1 MSGIRARGELT
12 TVRGRRAPAPR
23 RVTLSQLPCL
33 EALTKSGMTFSPA
46 MPQRS
51 WEEIGSQLRDLAS
64 SSAWWLGD
72 WLLFGETAYSGRYRE
87 AVGRTGLDYQTLRN
101 YAWVARRF
109 EHGRRRDALSFAHHA
124 EVARL
129 ARPEQDYWLR
139 RAEEQGWSRN
149 ELRRQLRAALAE
161 QRGGD
166 ERESAGTGP
175 GERDDEAATLRIALP
190 KPDLDRLLEVAAS
203 CGLSLNDWAA
213 HVLQSAVT
221 AQAPGPG
228 TPQDSPGSPAS

>member
-1 MSGIRARGELT
+1 M
-12 TVRGRRAPAPR
+12 
-23 RVTLSQLPCL
+23 TLSQLPCL

-46 MPQRS
+46 MPQRA

-64 SSAWWLGD
+64 SSAWWMGD
-72 WLLFGETAYSGRYRE
+72 WLLFGENAYSGRYRE

-109 EHGRRRDALSFAHHA
+109 EQDRRRDALSFAHHA

-139 RAEEQGWSRN
+139 RAEEQRWSRN
-149 ELRRQLRAALAE
+149 ELRRQLRAGLAE
-161 QRGGD
+161 QNGAD
-166 ERESAGTGP
+166 AAEPAG
-175 GERDDEAATLRIALP
+175 EEATLRIALP
-190 KPDLDRLLEVAAS
+190 KSDLDRLLETAAA

-213 HVLQSAVT
+213 HVLQSAVVGAAT
-221 AQAPGPG
+221 PAP
-228 TPQDSPGSPAS
+228 TPTP

>member
-1 MSGIRARGELT
+1 
-12 TVRGRRAPAPR
+12 
-23 RVTLSQLPCL
+23 
-33 EALTKSGMTFSPA
+33 MTFSPA
-46 MPQRS
+46 MPQRA

-72 WLLFGETAYSGRYRE
+72 WLLFGENAYSGRYRE

-109 EHGRRRDALSFAHHA
+109 EQHRRRDALSFAHHA

-139 RAEEQGWSRN
+139 RAEEQRWSRN
-149 ELRRQLRAALAE
+149 ELRRQLRAGLAE
-161 QRGGD
+161 QHGPAA
-166 ERESAGTGP
+166 EAAAPEESA
-175 GERDDEAATLRIALP
+175 DEEATLRIALP
-190 KPDLDRLLEVAAS
+190 KPDLDRLLEVAAA

-213 HVLQSAVT
+213 HVLQSAVNARPELPAT
-221 AQAPGPG
+221 APAEPGAPSGRPPGPG
-228 TPQDSPGSPAS
+228 CPG

>member
-1 MSGIRARGELT
+1 
-12 TVRGRRAPAPR
+12 
-23 RVTLSQLPCL
+23 
-33 EALTKSGMTFSPA
+33 MTFSPA
-46 MPQRS
+46 MPQRA

-72 WLLFGETAYSGRYRE
+72 WLLFGENAYSGRYRE

-109 EHGRRRDALSFAHHA
+109 EQHRRRDGLSFAHHA

-139 RAEEQGWSRN
+139 RAEEQRWSRN
-149 ELRRQLRAALAE
+149 ELRRQLRAGLAE
-161 QRGGD
+161 QHGPAAEAAAPEESPD
-166 ERESAGTGP
+166 EE
-175 GERDDEAATLRIALP
+175 ATLRIALP
-190 KPDLDRLLEVAAS
+190 KPDLDRLLEVAAA

-213 HVLQSAVT
+213 HVLQSAVNARPELPAT
-221 AQAPGPG
+221 APAEPRPRPAEPR
-228 TPQDSPGSPAS
+228 TP

>member
-1 MSGIRARGELT
+1 
-12 TVRGRRAPAPR
+12 
-23 RVTLSQLPCL
+23 
-33 EALTKSGMTFSPA
+33 MTFSPA
-46 MPQRS
+46 MPQRA

-72 WLLFGETAYSGRYRE
+72 WLLFGENAYSGRYRE

-109 EHGRRRDALSFAHHA
+109 EQHRRRDALSFAHHA

-139 RAEEQGWSRN
+139 RAEEQRWSRN
-149 ELRRQLRAALAE
+149 ELRRQLRAGLAE
-161 QRGGD
+161 QHGPAA
-166 ERESAGTGP
+166 EAAAPEQPEQPAESAESSEP
-175 GERDDEAATLRIALP
+175 AAEEATLRIALP
-190 KPDLDRLLEVAAS
+190 KPDLDRLLEVAAA

-213 HVLQSAVT
+213 HVLQSAVNTRPELPAT
-221 AQAPGPG
+221 APP
-228 TPQDSPGSPAS
+228 PPWPRPAEPRSL

>member
-1 MSGIRARGELT
+1 
-12 TVRGRRAPAPR
+12 
-23 RVTLSQLPCL
+23 
-33 EALTKSGMTFSPA
+33 MTFSPA
-46 MPQRS
+46 MPQRA

-72 WLLFGETAYSGRYRE
+72 WLLFGENAYSGRYRE

-109 EHGRRRDALSFAHHA
+109 EQHRRRDALSFAHHA

-139 RAEEQGWSRN
+139 RAEEQRWSRN
-149 ELRRQLRAALAE
+149 ELRRQLRAGLAE
-161 QRGGD
+161 QHGPAA
-166 ERESAGTGP
+166 EAAAPEESA
-175 GERDDEAATLRIALP
+175 DEEATLRIALP
-190 KPDLDRLLEVAAS
+190 KPDLDRLLEVAAA

-213 HVLQSAVT
+213 HVLQSAVNARPELPAT
-221 AQAPGPG
+221 A
-228 TPQDSPGSPAS
+228 PAEPRSA

>member
-1 MSGIRARGELT
+1 
-12 TVRGRRAPAPR
+12 
-23 RVTLSQLPCL
+23 
-33 EALTKSGMTFSPA
+33 MTFSPA
-46 MPQRS
+46 MPQRA

-72 WLLFGETAYSGRYRE
+72 WLLFGENAYSGRYRE

-109 EHGRRRDALSFAHHA
+109 EQHRRRDALSFAHHA

-139 RAEEQGWSRN
+139 RAEEQRWSRN
-149 ELRRQLRAALAE
+149 ELRRQLRAGLAE
-161 QRGGD
+161 QHGPAAEAAAPEEPAAPAEAAD
-166 ERESAGTGP
+166 EE
-175 GERDDEAATLRIALP
+175 ATLRIALP
-190 KPDLDRLLEVAAS
+190 KPDLDRLLEVAAA

-213 HVLQSAVT
+213 HVLQSAVNARPELPAT
-221 AQAPGPG
+221 LAEPRTGLAE
-228 TPQDSPGSPAS
+228 PGSAEPRSA